1 MFCHLSIA
9 PLQLRTHTLFLS
21 DLEVLD
27 NMISYAVILAALVA
41 SALCQ
46 SSGSSSTMLTPSTQ
60 DLAGLPACAVSVAFL
75 PWGVADSV

>member
-9 PLQLRTHTLFLS
+9 PLESRTHTPSLS
-21 DLEVLD
+21 DLEVLES
-27 NMISYAVILAALVA
+27 MISNAVILAALVA

-60 DLAGLPACAVSVAFL
+60 DLAGLPACAVGVIFL
-75 PWGVADSV
+75 SLGCC